1 MDAQYSVGTLPAVFS
16 LPNELLVAIAVVS
29 QESESESVL
38 YDSFVCRPERT
49 LSHVCRHFRKV
60 LIGTS
65 ILWTLVGANLTLEG
79 SVETMKLYLTR
90 SGTCRIRVS
99 LYETS
104 PMVDEDSCVM
114 EGLAQ
119 LLLNAHR
126 ISRMA
131 VRVGSEGSISTLLGV
146 FSDAA
151 APALQRLEIRVTG
164 PELPQFPLRIFS
176 SDPPQALTALI
187 LNGFIPKLPLPPWT
201 ASLTH
206 LETELFEE
214 TADSCVL
221 ELVARCPLLVHVS
234 LDLSRSPVLQRF
246 GRIALPSVKS
256 LHVGLNIDA
265 GAPYLLELIGFLDAP
280 VLTDLVVRGSHGNQI
295 SPLFDSSSAVN
306 SSFPALTSLS
316 FINRAECGGE
326 SGDASFVPY
335 TRSITSLPPRH
346 FPALSS
352 LTLVNQCFT
361 YDVVRE
367 IVGPTSPPWSLLETL
382 TVCPPRRPSWEST
395 FPDVILSMRRR
406 GHILPKLRF
415 SRSLFSRPDWDE
427 LGVRVEEFDPVD
439 AIAAVHRY

>member
-1 MDAQYSVGTLPAVFS
+1 MDAQYSGDILPAVFS
-16 LPNELLVAIAVVS
+16 LPNELLVAIAV
-29 QESESESVL
+29 SESVL
-38 YDSFVCRPERT
+38 YDSSVCRPERT
-49 LSHVCRHFRKV
+49 LSHVCRHFRNV
-60 LIGTS
+60 LICTS
-65 ILWTLVGANLTLEG
+65 ILWTLVEANLTLEG

-90 SGTCRIRVS
+90 SVTCRIRVC
-99 LYETS
+99 LYESS
-104 PMVDEDSCVM
+104 PMVDEDSFVM
-114 EGLAQ
+114 DGLAQ

-131 VRVGSEGSISTLLGV
+131 VRAGSEGSISTLLGV

-151 APALQRLEIRVTG
+151 APALQRLEIRVTV
-164 PELPQFPLRIFS
+164 PVLSQFPLRIFS

-221 ELVARCPLLVHVS
+221 ELVAQCPVLVHVS
-234 LDLSRSPVLQRF
+234 LDLSRSPDPQRI
-246 GRIALPSVKS
+246 GRIALPPVKS
-256 LHVGLNIDA
+256 LHVGLSPDA
-265 GAPYLLELIGFLDAP
+265 RAPYLLEIIGLLDAP
-280 VLTDLVVRGSHGNQI
+280 VLTDLVI

-316 FINRAECGGE
+316 FINRAECSCE
-326 SGDASFVPY
+326 SGDATFIPY
-335 TRSITSLPPRH
+335 TRSITSLPPCH

-361 YDVVRE
+361 YNVVRE

-406 GHILPKLRF
+406 GHILPKLRL
-415 SRSLFSRPDWDE
+415 SRSLFSQPNWDE
-427 LGVRVEEFDPVD
+427 LGVRVEELDPVD